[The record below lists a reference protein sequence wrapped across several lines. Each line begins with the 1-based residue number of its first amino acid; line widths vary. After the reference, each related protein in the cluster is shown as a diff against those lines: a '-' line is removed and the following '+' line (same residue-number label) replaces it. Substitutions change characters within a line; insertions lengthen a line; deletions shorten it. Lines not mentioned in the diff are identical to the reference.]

1 MTPHEAAQ
9 SVAWFAVVVLFGVAV
24 VIYLDIRKESRNE
37 KQSAKSDQL
46 AYWLVVALMIYLTI
60 HLIIFIWR

>member
-1 MTPHEAAQ
+1 MRSSLPNGRNRVPFR
-9 SVAWFAVVVLFGVAV
+9 SAVQ
-24 VIYLDIRKESRNE
+24 RNIFY
-37 KQSAKSDQL
+37 KDDRMKSDQL